1 MCPRCDYDLEGLIS
15 TWTQSCPMRAK
26 CSECGLDFDCTR
38 ALSPRL
44 IGPRWSYEHGFQRE
58 TRRWWATSLASML
71 PRRMF
76 RSLSAD
82 HRIHRGRLI
91 RLIVLWILLTHLGA
105 AVACATLEELS
116 GWGVGAGA
124 GGWYIL
130 ADPEFWRYH
139 AMTFLFPYAR
149 DFVVP
154 VGPMST
160 VHIPCGPTFLLFFGP
175 TFLMPVWLL
184 LLGRSL
190 RRAKVKNLHLV
201 RGLALAVPCA
211 AFYCAIST
219 VGIVAP
225 GIVTLYT
232 SLRVPDQLTGAVI
245 LICAGH
251 HVYWW
256 FIFIRN
262 YLRLRHAALVAFAF
276 LVVNVLTLMLLFTL
290 LALAGANL

>member
-1 MCPRCDYDLEGLIS
+1 M
-15 TWTQSCPMRAK
+15 
-26 CSECGLDFDCTR
+26 
-38 ALSPRL
+38 
-44 IGPRWSYEHGFQRE
+44 
-58 TRRWWATSLASML
+58 
-71 PRRMF
+71 
-76 RSLSAD
+76 
-82 HRIHRGRLI
+82 
-91 RLIVLWILLTHLGA
+91 
-105 AVACATLEELS
+105 
-116 GWGVGAGA
+116 
-124 GGWYIL
+124 
-130 ADPEFWRYH
+130 
-139 AMTFLFPYAR
+139 
-149 DFVVP
+149 
-154 VGPMST
+154 
-160 VHIPCGPTFLLFFGP
+160 
-175 TFLMPVWLL
+175 
-184 LLGRSL
+184 
-190 RRAKVKNLHLV
+190 
-201 RGLALAVPCA
+201 AVPCA